1 VLPTLEEVV
10 EDLVLVQLV
19 EQEVQVEAEEDQVL
33 LLLQL
38 YQELQILE
46 AAVVEEQL
54 VLLVQLEQAVQES

>member
-54 VLLVQLEQAVQES
+54 VLLVQLEQVAQE

>member
-54 VLLVQLEQAVQES
+54 VLLVQLEQADQV

>member
-1 VLPTLEEVV
+1 M

-19 EQEVQVEAEEDQVL
+19 EQEVQVEVEEDQVL

-46 AAVVEEQL
+46 AAVVEEQR
-54 VLLVQLEQAVQES
+54 VY

>member
-1 VLPTLEEVV
+1 M